1 MTPIIDLRDFC
12 RAQQP
17 WLLETVDALVS
28 LESPTTDKAAV
39 DRCGA
44 ELRRRLESIGG
55 RVSSLPRSDRGD
67 HLLAE
72 FPSTENAAASLGAG
86 ASKQILLL
94 GHFDTVWPVGQL
106 SRMPLHAA
114 DGRLHGPGVF
124 DMKAGI
130 AIAMLATRALLETG
144 AAVSHR
150 IVMLWTTD
158 EEVGSGTSRA
168 AIEDEA
174 RRSAAV
180 LVLEPS
186 LPGGA
191 VKTARK
197 GCGGY
202 QLVVRGVSAHAGIEP
217 QKGASAVQE
226 LARQI
231 LAINALQDLD
241 RGRLVNV
248 VQVSGGLRSNV
259 IPDEARATIDV
270 RVPTAADAAD
280 LDARF
285 RALAPVDPRIRLEVS
300 GGVDRPPLERSPAVV
315 RLYDQARGV
324 AREMGVDLAEGST
337 GGGSDGNFTAALGV
351 PTLDGLGAVGD
362 GAHALHE
369 HVEIASLAD
378 RAALVAGLMA
388 RIQ

>member
-1 MTPIIDLRDFC
+1 MPPIIDLHDFC
-12 RAQQP
+12 RANGD
-17 WLLETVDALVS
+17 WVLETTESLVT

-44 ELRRRLESIGG
+44 ALAARLEAIGG
-55 RVSSLPRSDRGD
+55 RVTRLPRPDTGD

-72 FPSTENAAASLGAG
+72 FGCG
-86 ASKQILLL
+86 ASQILLL

-106 SRMPLHAA
+106 DRMPLARSG
-114 DGRLHGPGVF
+114 GRLHGPGVF

-130 AIAMLATRALLETG
+130 AIAMLATRALLEAG
-144 AAVSHR
+144 PALDHR

-158 EEVGSGTSRA
+158 EENGSDSSRV

-174 RRSAAV
+174 RRSRAV

-197 GCGGY
+197 GCGSY
-202 QLVVRGVSAHAGIEP
+202 QLDVRGVAVHAGIEP

-226 LARQI
+226 LAHQI
-231 LAINALQDLD
+231 LRVNALQDLA
-241 RGRLVNV
+241 RGISVNV
-248 VQVSGGLRSNV
+248 TKVSGGLRSNV
-259 IPDEARATIDV
+259 IPDHAQAIVDV
-270 RVPTAADAAD
+270 RVPTAAAAAEIDAA
-280 LDARF
+280 F
-285 RALAPVDPRIRLEVS
+285 RGLRAVDGRTAVEAS
-300 GGVDRPPLERSPAVV
+300 GGIDRPPLERTALVE
-315 RLYDQARGV
+315 RLYKIARDV
-324 AREMGVDLAEGST
+324 ARELGQELAEGGT

-369 HVEIASLAD
+369 YVDTETLPD
-378 RAALVAGLMA
+378 RAALLAGLIS
-388 RIQ
+388 RIT